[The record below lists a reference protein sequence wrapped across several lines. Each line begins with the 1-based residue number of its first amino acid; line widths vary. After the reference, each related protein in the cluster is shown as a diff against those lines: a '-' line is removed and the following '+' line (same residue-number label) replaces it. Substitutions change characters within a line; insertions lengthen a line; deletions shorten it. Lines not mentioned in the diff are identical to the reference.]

1 MSKTPKI
8 TADYE
13 NLGIIRLSF
22 EPAIELWRFPNGNRD
37 KLIAAMYESV
47 TKQFVYQPLDSRLML
62 AIESYA
68 QQIVYEWI
76 QLGEVLIPEPLK
88 LDMDPW
94 ESK

>member
-13 NLGIIRLSF
+13 NLGIIRLNF

-37 KLIAAMYESV
+37 ELIAAMYESV
-47 TKQFVYQPLDSRLML
+47 TKQFVYQPLNQKLML
-62 AIESYA
+62 AIEYYV
-68 QQIVYEWI
+68 QDIVYEWI
-76 QLGEVLIPEPLK
+76 QMGEVLIPEPLK
-88 LDMDPW
+88 LDLAPW